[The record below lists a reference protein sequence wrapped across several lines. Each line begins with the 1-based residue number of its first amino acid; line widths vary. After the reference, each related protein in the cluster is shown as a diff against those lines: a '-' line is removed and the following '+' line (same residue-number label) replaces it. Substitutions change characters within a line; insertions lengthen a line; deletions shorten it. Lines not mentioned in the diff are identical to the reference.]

1 MKTDVPATNSLFSWE
16 LLHGF
21 VSYLIEHA
29 YNSGEKDGPCLEIN
43 SYGWSPYFPENCLTA
58 LYLVYKRS
66 FFIVK
71 QLETRFK
78 RIETKYVV
86 SKENLEDL
94 LTDLK
99 EYLVEDDYP
108 TSTISNIYFDT
119 DNFDVIQDALDGNH
133 RQEKIRMRTYLANP
147 KSDSKVFLE
156 VKAKDEEGIGHKFRL
171 VSTPLAITNLM
182 TDGKNHGQ
190 ITDRQLLQDIHHLR
204 QRYDE
209 GLKPR
214 MYIYYD
220 RFSMKEKET
229 IQGYAYNKVR
239 VTLDQN
245 LTYRDED
252 VSLFKGNH
260 GFPLLDEDTII
271 MEIKAPG
278 KKPDWLQTIL
288 DKHGLEEQKFSKYSC
303 AYHKSQGLDYGP
315 RPAQEKGAAAYV

>member
-1 MKTDVPATNSLFSWE
+1 M
-16 LLHGF
+16 
-21 VSYLIEHA
+21 
-29 YNSGEKDGPCLEIN
+29 
-43 SYGWSPYFPENCLTA
+43 
-58 LYLVYKRS
+58 
-66 FFIVK
+66 VK

-147 KSDSKVFLE
+147 KIDSKVFLE
-156 VKAKDEEGIGHKFRL
+156 VKAKDDEGIGHKFRL
-171 VSTPLAITNLM
+171 VSTPLVITNLM

-229 IQGYAYNKVR
+229 IEGYAYNKVR

-288 DKHGLEEQKFSKYSC
+288 DKHGLEEQKFSKSSC